1 MRAII
6 ERSQRFLDR
15 PLGLGPRI
23 VLFAGALLLIPTH
36 VPPLGGEHGP
46 EPRWIPFA
54 FGVLALLF
62 LRAAVHGKVRDL
74 VDVSVLAVYFAIFLI
89 WTATPAADF
98 WGLVIVLLLIA
109 AAFVMAQGHAHSED
123 VADSRLA
130 G

>member
-1 MRAII
+1 MRGII

-23 VLFAGALLLIPTH
+23 MLFVGALLLIPTH
-36 VPPLGGEHGP
+36 RDEPGL

-62 LRAAVHGKVRDL
+62 LRAAFHGKVRDL
-74 VDVSVLAVYFAIFLI
+74 VDVSVLAVYFAIFLV
-89 WTATPAADF
+89 WTATPAGDF
-98 WGLVIVLLLIA
+98 WGLVAVLLLIA
-109 AAFVMAQGHAHSED
+109 TAFVMARGRAHTED
-123 VADSRLA
+123 VAETRWA

>member
-74 VDVSVLAVYFAIFLI
+74 VDVSVLAVYFMAFLVSTS
-89 WTATPAADF
+89 TATRDF
-98 WGLVIVLLLIA
+98 WGLVIALVAVVI
-109 AAFVMAQGHAHSED
+109 AFVMATDEARSED
-123 VADSRLA
+123 LIDTRSA

>member
-1 MRAII
+1 MKAII
-6 ERSQRFLDR
+6 ERSQRFLER
-15 PLGLGPRI
+15 PLGIGPRL

-36 VPPLGGEHGP
+36 VPPLRGEGGP

-74 VDVSVLAVYFAIFLI
+74 VDVSVLSVYFAVFLV
-89 WTATPAADF
+89 WTSTPTADF
-98 WGLVIVLLLIA
+98 WGLVIVLFLIA
-109 AAFVMAQGHAHSED
+109 AAFVMAKGQAHSED